1 MFGRI
6 STRARACRLC
16 GIFLQWIIENRCFK
30 IRECARMVFFAED
43 DGGVRSGLARDMQ
56 IMGRNACMS
65 VLICNLHIPRG
76 NG

>member
-1 MFGRI
+1 MD
-6 STRARACRLC
+6 ARVCTLSY
-16 GIFLQWIIENRCFK
+16 FLQEIIEICSLK

-43 DGGVRSGLARDMQ
+43 EGGGTIQVVTGPPGDMQ
-56 IMGRNACMS
+56 IMGWNACMS